1 MYVANQ
7 VDTFPNMQGWTK
19 DEVDAFCT
27 KYELKCKYVEGTIYE
42 QSIRAGSSITK
53 GTNLTLTVAVKPK
66 AKPTPSTTPT
76 TTPEE
81 VEG

>member
-1 MYVANQ
+1 MR
-7 VDTFPNMQGWTK
+7 
-19 DEVDAFCT
+19 CT
-27 KYELKCKYVEGTIYE
+27 TISLRTARVFGTSGTIYE

>member
-1 MYVANQ
+1 M
-7 VDTFPNMQGWTK
+7 
-19 DEVDAFCT
+19 
-27 KYELKCKYVEGTIYE
+27 IYE